1 MTKISNKKMKLSKPT
16 AKPINILSIS
26 LITKEYVIYLIKRK
40 NKTPEIIAKIADIIE
55 YIVSF
60 ISLWN
65 IHLNFKSKSP
75 LIKVIV
81 GNRTL
86 LPHHGL

>member
-1 MTKISNKKMKLSKPT
+1 MKLSKPT

-55 YIVSF
+55 YIVSL
-60 ISLWN
+60 ISN
-65 IHLNFKSKSP
+65 QIPFNKSYSRESNP
-75 LIKVIV
+75 ITPPWAI
-81 GNRTL
+81 TL
-86 LPHHGL
+86 EIAYIQR

>member
-55 YIVSF
+55 
-60 ISLWN
+60 
-65 IHLNFKSKSP
+65 
-75 LIKVIV
+75 
-81 GNRTL
+81 
-86 LPHHGL
+86 